1 MNPCQVSS
9 QGLLLDCIAFQCLLG
24 QVAAMLKALGSQL
37 HEIKSRIMQLLH
49 AEQDRRWWCTWC
61 EVQTVQALLLGL
73 KTCGV
78 LLSAQE

>member
-1 MNPCQVSS
+1 
-9 QGLLLDCIAFQCLLG
+9 
-24 QVAAMLKALGSQL
+24 MLKALGSQL